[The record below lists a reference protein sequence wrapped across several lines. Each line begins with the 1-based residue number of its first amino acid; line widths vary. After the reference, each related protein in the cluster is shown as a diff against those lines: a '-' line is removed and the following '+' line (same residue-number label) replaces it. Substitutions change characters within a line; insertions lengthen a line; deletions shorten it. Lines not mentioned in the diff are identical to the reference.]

1 MTKAPS
7 RRWAGGLLAAALCVA
22 ACAPAVAAQSG
33 WVRARA
39 VSYTPHYRAYA
50 RVAPVRVVRVRAG
63 RVGVVAKLAVRP
75 GDTVSAGQQLARLGG
90 AQAQALVA
98 RRRSAVGE
106 AQAQLAAA
114 RETLAA
120 ERQKRQSHLSTQQ
133 QVAQARAALAKAR
146 GQLASARASLAAAR
160 SAARVQAPVAG
171 TVLALA
177 AADGERVSAG
187 DTLLTL
193 LPAHGLWVKASYYGP
208 GAAAVTRG
216 MHGRFEPADGSAP
229 VAVTVRSVFA
239 VQQAGGGRTAALT
252 ASAAQPGWVNGEAG
266 SVTLQGEPQRAVVV
280 PSRALVLDQ
289 GRWWVLVHAAHGARR
304 QAVVPGPSRGENT
317 VIRSGLK
324 AGQQV
329 LATHAY
335 LTFHRGVSEHYE
347 PPD

>member
-1 MTKAPS
+1 MLKAPPP
-7 RRWAGGLLAAALCVA
+7 RWLRALLAAALSVVV
-22 ACAPAVAAQSG
+22 CAPALAAQSG

-39 VSYTPHYRAYA
+39 VSYTPRYRAYA
-50 RVAPVRVVRVRAG
+50 RVAPVRVVRVRAAG
-63 RVGVVAKLAVRP
+63 VGVVAKLAVRP

-90 AQAQALVA
+90 AQAKALVA
-98 RRRSAVGE
+98 RRRSAVDE
-106 AQAQLAAA
+106 AQAGLAAA

-133 QVAQARAALAKAR
+133 QVAQAGAALAKAR
-146 GQLASARASLAAAR
+146 ATLASARASLAAAR
-160 SAARVQAPVAG
+160 SAADVQAPVAG

-193 LPAHGLWVKASYYGP
+193 LPAHGLWLKASYYGA
-208 GAAAVTRG
+208 GAAAVKRG
-216 MHGRFEPADGSAP
+216 MHGRFQPAAGSAP

-239 VQQAGGGRTAALT
+239 AQQTGGGRTVALT
-252 ASAAQPGWVNGEAG
+252 ASAPHPGWVSGEAG
-266 SVTLQGEPQRAVVV
+266 SVTLKGAPRQAVVV
-280 PSRALVLDQ
+280 PTRALVLDQ
-289 GRWWVLVHAAHGARR
+289 GRWWVLVHAPHGARR

-317 VIRSGLK
+317 VVRSGLK

-335 LTFHRGVSEHYE
+335 LAFHRGVSQHYE